1 METLIINFHYIRN
14 KKNKYDGIH
23 PVSINQFNK
32 ILAKLKREKYN
43 FISPKDFMTPDI
55 NHKKKHVMLTFD
67 DGLKDHFRIIK
78 ILEKYKIK
86 GLFFI
91 CSKPFKNKALDVHL
105 IHYIRSITSSKYL
118 FEFLLKKFPKQI
130 KILEKQKKKICKF
143 YTYDTEK
150 NAIIKY
156 FFNFVVKKKILE
168 KVIAELFKTKKLST
182 KKFLQKTYMNEKDLK
197 ILMKNGHYLGLH
209 GHSHNPLNKI
219 NQKINNDLDKN
230 KKILTKIT
238 GIIRF
243 KFFAYPY
250 GRNHALPKNLKKF
263 QEKQKIEFCFTMN
276 KGINKN
282 DFDKFNIKR
291 INPNEINQYI
301 K

>member
-1 METLIINFHYIRN
+1 
-14 KKNKYDGIH
+14 
-23 PVSINQFNK
+23 VQ
-32 ILAKLKREKYN
+32 
-43 FISPKDFMTPDI
+43 
-55 NHKKKHVMLTFD
+55 KKHVMLTFD

-263 QEKQKIEFCFTMN
+263 QEKQKIEFCFT
-276 KGINKN
+276 
-282 DFDKFNIKR
+282 
-291 INPNEINQYI
+291 
-301 K
+301 